1 MIYPALITSV
11 IGWRGATLLGLLSKI
26 KHVYV
31 CNVLGVGVCA
41 GYSRVTVDIIDSE
54 HKHSCEIS

>member
-1 MIYPALITSV
+1 MIYPALIASV

-31 CNVLGVGVCA
+31 CVMCVMCLG
-41 GYSRVTVDIIDSE
+41 
-54 HKHSCEIS
+54 